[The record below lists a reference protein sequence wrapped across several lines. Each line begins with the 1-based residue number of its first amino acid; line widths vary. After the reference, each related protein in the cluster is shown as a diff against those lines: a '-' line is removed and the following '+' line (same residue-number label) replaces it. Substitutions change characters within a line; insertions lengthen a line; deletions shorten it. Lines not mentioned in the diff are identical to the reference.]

1 MITGELKSNVDR
13 VWDAFWSD
21 HGGVVFSLGL
31 DDGDLTS
38 ND

>member
-1 MITGELKSNVDR
+1 MTSGELKSKVDR
-13 VWDAFWSD
+13 VWTRSGATTAVSSSRW
-21 HGGVVFSLGL
+21 GR

>member
-1 MITGELKSNVDR
+1 MITGELKSRVDR
-13 VWDAFWSD
+13 VWTRSGATTAVSSSRR
-21 HGGVVFSLGL
+21 GR